1 MTEVED
7 RVLAHVGLYQIS
19 FAQVIEQ
26 RFLNNEPCGHLMNRL
41 AEQRRVRIRK
51 GLPGGCPKY
60 YQLTRAELNRRGLPD
75 WRSKRPKSQAFPTAI
90 SILWFCNMLDRERH
104 LLEAETTQRLF
115 PKGLPDGTHCI
126 ERSDAGHC
134 LYRIRFTTPE
144 ADPNNQCLMRSL
156 RKRVSHA
163 FTFPGLRPWVSSGRY
178 AFAILTECDN
188 HAQRIRDKIA
198 EDELLSSI
206 GTVVVETTPGL
217 HTLKGRLQAQTA
229 GACPA
234 ARKLQSSFEWPD

>member
-7 RVLAHVGLYQIS
+7 RVLAHVGLHQIS

-26 RFLNNEPCGHLMNRL
+26 RFMNDEPCGHLMNRL
-41 AEQRRVRIRK
+41 ADQHRVRIRK

-60 YQLTRAELNRRGLPD
+60 YQLTRAELNRRGLPE
-75 WRSKRPKSQAFPTAI
+75 WRSKRPKSQAFPTAV
-90 SILWFCNMLDRERH
+90 SILWFCNMLGRERH
-104 LLEAETTQRLF
+104 LLEAGTTERLF

-126 ERSDAGHC
+126 ERSEAGHR

-144 ADPNNQCLMRSL
+144 ADPANQCLLRTL

-163 FTFPGLRPWVSSGRY
+163 FTFPGLRPWITSGRY
-178 AFAILTECDN
+178 AFAVLTECED
-188 HAQRIRDKIA
+188 HAQCIRDRIA

-206 GTVVVETTPGL
+206 GTIVVEKTPGL
-217 HTLKGRLQAQTA
+217 NTLKEHRPPSAVTTTLHIRKSQT
-229 GACPA
+229 
-234 ARKLQSSFEWPD
+234 SFDWSE